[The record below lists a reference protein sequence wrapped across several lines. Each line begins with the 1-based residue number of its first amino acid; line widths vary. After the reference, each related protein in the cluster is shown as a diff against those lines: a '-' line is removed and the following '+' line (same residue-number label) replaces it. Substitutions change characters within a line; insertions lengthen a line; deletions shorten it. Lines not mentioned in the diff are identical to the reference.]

1 MRSAHG
7 AYAITSCGDVMAVQ
21 AHGPWNAEC
30 IKQFAKDYRE
40 VRAIYENKRWADIV
54 SHIGESLFV
63 PDAEAV
69 LKAAITAVAQE
80 GLCHVAIVIGRSTA
94 RSLTK
99 SQLKKMYGKTGV
111 EFDFFDTESEAVVW
125 LSENGYAVDQS
136 KLEEHLAKVPVTP

>member
-1 MRSAHG
+1 
-7 AYAITSCGDVMAVQ
+7 MAVQ

-40 VRAIYENKRWADIV
+40 VRAIFENKQWADIV

-63 PDAEAV
+63 PDAGAV

-111 EFDFFDTESEAVVW
+111 DFAFFDTEAEAVAW
-125 LSENGYAVDQS
+125 LTENGYTIDEL
-136 KLEEHLAKVPVTP
+136 KLEQHLMKTPVTP